1 MKLLHLLGAASLAL
15 VAGCVSERT
24 SVNDHWSTYSIG
36 PRVGRAFLG
45 YDRNQ
50 DGESYLDFQWR
61 RKQESSLTVR
71 RHFFNQNPDNPFQV
85 PPTNYN
91 RPRPAN
97 SPFPEPW
104 TYFHFTLLDGP
115 IATFDEGGFEELYE
129 GLGTTLEPI
138 SVVISALLYDAL
150 AIPDAEEQAASE

>member
-50 DGESYLDFQWR
+50 DGESYLDFQCQIL
-61 RKQESSLTVR
+61 K
-71 RHFFNQNPDNPFQV
+71 F
-85 PPTNYN
+85 
-91 RPRPAN
+91 
-97 SPFPEPW
+97 
-104 TYFHFTLLDGP
+104 
-115 IATFDEGGFEELYE
+115 
-129 GLGTTLEPI
+129 
-138 SVVISALLYDAL
+138 L
-150 AIPDAEEQAASE
+150 AMKLIKLF